1 MNSKKPLLGGDDMSY
16 YNNRNQ
22 EPLPKEDISTWEC
35 TAEDCNGWMRKNFT
49 SSDRPLCPLCNKEMI
64 SGSRYITSITNNTSN
79 LNRIF
84 NQK

>member
-1 MNSKKPLLGGDDMSY
+1 MSY

-49 SSDRPLCPLCNKEMI
+49 S
-64 SGSRYITSITNNTSN
+64 
-79 LNRIF
+79 
-84 NQK
+84 

>member
-1 MNSKKPLLGGDDMSY
+1 MSY

-35 TAEDCNGWMRKNFT
+35 MAEDCNGWMRKNFT